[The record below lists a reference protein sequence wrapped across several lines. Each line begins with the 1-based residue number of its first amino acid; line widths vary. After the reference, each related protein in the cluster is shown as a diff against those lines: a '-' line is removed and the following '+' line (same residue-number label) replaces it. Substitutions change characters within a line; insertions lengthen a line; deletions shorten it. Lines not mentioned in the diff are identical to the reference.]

1 MTTCHYWMSVI
12 SQLIHASQ
20 RKLETLLG
28 SPTFSVGDASFLCV
42 PSTLNAGNQLE
53 IGGLLETIEL
63 TLIVRK
69 DILPTRPA
77 TGSKL
82 THGGTEYRVLTVN
95 EPAGGTTWEINVGSK
110 NR

>member
-1 MTTCHYWMSVI
+1 MSAI
-12 SQLIHASQ
+12 SLLIHASQ

-28 SPTFSVGDASFLCV
+28 SPLLTIGEASYLCV

-53 IGGLLETIEL
+53 IGGLLETIDL

-69 DILPTRPA
+69 DIMPSRPA

-82 THGGTEYRVLTVN
+82 THSGTEYRVLTVN